1 METIGANVFVET
13 VYPGINVGCIVASP
27 GSICVDTPLLPGE
40 AQRWRARIRALGGE
54 PVRFVV
60 YTGGQ
65 RERILGTQY
74 LIDLPPAPSPEPPRT
89 TYSPFQRPEASV
101 VRKWNAGGKKPGSTR
116 PGAAVLAHKSAWE
129 QIGEHRTDSFK
140 QAMIDML
147 GERDPDIK
155 KLRVVAPHI
164 TCDERLRLHVDD
176 ASVLL
181 LAPSKGLLWVWLE
194 EQRVLFAGDTL
205 VVGTH
210 PVLTVTDLHEWL
222 AALERMRREPQ
233 FQNAIIVPGRG
244 PLCDTSAVDLLVEY
258 LLFACDKTRRIYQ
271 AGRSKTDLNSVAAEL
286 VPLYPVADGQRERV
300 QRQIKL
306 GLDELYDT
314 FKANDTAPAM

>member
-1 METIGANVFVET
+1 METIGANIFVET

-40 AQRWRARIRALGGE
+40 AQRWRARIRSLGGE

-60 YTGGQ
+60 YTSGH

-74 LIDLPPAPSPEPPRT
+74 LIDLAPLPLLEPPRT
-89 TYSPFQRPEASV
+89 MHSPFQRPETSV
-101 VRKWNAGGKKPGSTR
+101 VRKGNAGGKKSGNTR
-116 PGAAVLAHKSAWE
+116 PCAAVLAHKSAWE

-164 TCDERLRLHVDD
+164 TCDERVQLHVNDQNII
-176 ASVLL
+176 L
-181 LAPSKGLLWVWLE
+181 LAPSKGLLWVWIE
-194 EQRVLFAGDTL
+194 EQQVLFAGDTL

-210 PVLTVTDLHEWL
+210 PMLTVTDLHDWL
-222 AALERMRREPQ
+222 AALERLRREPQ

-244 PLCDTSAVDLLVEY
+244 PLCGTSAVDPLVEY
-258 LLFACDKTRRIYQ
+258 LLFACDKTRRIYH
-271 AGRSKTDLNSVAAEL
+271 AGRSKTDLNGVAAEL
-286 VPLYPVADGQRERV
+286 VSFYPVADGQRERV

-314 FKANDTAPAM
+314 FKANDIASA